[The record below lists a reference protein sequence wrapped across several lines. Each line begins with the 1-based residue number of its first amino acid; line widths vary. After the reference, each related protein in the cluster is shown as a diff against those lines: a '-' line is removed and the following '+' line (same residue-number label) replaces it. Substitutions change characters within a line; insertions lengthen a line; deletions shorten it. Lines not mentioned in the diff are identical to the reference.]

1 MVALVASLVMMT
13 LAICV
18 SGGTRWHRSGTLSLI
33 DGAGVL
39 QIVWLTNRLQVLRD
53 TMSNV
58 DDPTEDALR
67 TAGMLG
73 VDLLQELDVQP

>member
-13 LAICV
+13 LTICV
-18 SGGTRWHRSGTLSLI
+18 SGGIHWHRIRTPALI
-33 DGAGVL
+33 NGAGVL
-39 QIVWLTNRLQVLRD
+39 QIIWLTNRLQVLRE

-67 TAGMLG
+67 TAGMLA
-73 VDLLQELDVQP
+73 VDLLQELDIQR